1 MKLAEALILRAD
13 YQKRVEQLKNRLLQ
27 NVRVQEGDE
36 PNEDPKLLLK
46 ELTELLEKLRRLIQ
60 QINKTNLYTKFDKVE
75 SLADA
80 LASRDVIGQ
89 ERKIYSEL
97 LDQASM
103 KLERYSRAEIK
114 YITTISVKEM
124 QKHVNELSQK
134 YRLYDVKIQELN
146 WKTDLHS
153 S

>member
-36 PNEDPKLLLK
+36 PNEDPKILLK
-46 ELTELLEKLRRLIQ
+46 ELTELLEKLRLLIQ
-60 QINKTNLYTKFDKVE
+60 QINKTNLKTKFDKME

-80 LASRDVIGQ
+80 LASRDLIGQ
-89 ERKIYSEL
+89 ERKIHSEL

-124 QKHVNELSQK
+124 QKHVDELSQK

-146 WKTDLHS
+146 WKTDLLS

>member
-27 NVRVQEGDE
+27 NVRIQEGDE

-46 ELTELLEKLRRLIQ
+46 ELTELLEKLRLLIQ
-60 QINKTNLYTKFDKVE
+60 QINKTNLKTKFDKTE
-75 SLADA
+75 SLSDA
-80 LASRDVIGQ
+80 LASRDLIGQ

-97 LDQASM
+97 LEQATM
-103 KLERYSRAEIK
+103 KLDRYSRAEIK
-114 YITTISVKEM
+114 FITTISVKEM
-124 QKHVNELSQK
+124 QKRVDELSQK

-146 WKTDLHS
+146 WRTDLLS

>member
-1 MKLAEALILRAD
+1 MKLAEALILRTD

-36 PNEDPKLLLK
+36 PNEDPKILLK
-46 ELTELLEKLRRLIQ
+46 ELTELLGKLRLLIQ
-60 QINKTNLYTKFDKVE
+60 QINKTNLNTKFDKME

-80 LASRDVIGQ
+80 LTSRDLIGQ
-89 ERKIYSEL
+89 ERRIYSEL

-114 YITTISVKEM
+114 YITTISVKGM
-124 QKHVNELSQK
+124 QKHVDELSQK

-146 WKTDLHS
+146 WKTDLLS

>member
-1 MKLAEALILRAD
+1 M
-13 YQKRVEQLKNRLLQ
+13 
-27 NVRVQEGDE
+27 
-36 PNEDPKLLLK
+36 
-46 ELTELLEKLRRLIQ
+46 
-60 QINKTNLYTKFDKVE
+60 
-75 SLADA
+75 S
-80 LASRDVIGQ
+80 
-89 ERKIYSEL
+89 SEL

-114 YITTISVKEM
+114 YITTISVKEI
-124 QKHVNELSQK
+124 QKQVDELSQK

>member
-1 MKLAEALILRAD
+1 MKVAEALILRAD
-13 YQKRVEQLKNRLLQ
+13 YQKRVEHLKNRLLQ

-46 ELTELLEKLRRLIQ
+46 ELQELLEKLRLLIQ
-60 QINKTNLYTKFDKVE
+60 QINKTNLKTKFDKVE

-80 LASRDVIGQ
+80 LVSRDLIGQ
-89 ERKIYSEL
+89 ERKVHSDL
-97 LDQASM
+97 LEQATM

-124 QKHVNELSQK
+124 QKHVDELSQK
-134 YRLYDVKIQELN
+134 YRIYDVKIQELN
-146 WKTDLHS
+146 WKTDLLS